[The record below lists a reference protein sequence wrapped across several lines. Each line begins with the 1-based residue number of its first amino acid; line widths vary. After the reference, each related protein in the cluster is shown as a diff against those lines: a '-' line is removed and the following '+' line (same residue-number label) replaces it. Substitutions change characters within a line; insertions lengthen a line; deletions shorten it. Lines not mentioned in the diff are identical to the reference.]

1 MSDSP
6 RSSIIIN
13 DIDISSLRSS
23 WKQEQFLILHIF
35 CIATSNGLIEAK
47 GQTVLTTSGKTHF
60 MSPLGP
66 IQLTAEECNEILMK
80 RAAAAVAANNQ
91 QQHTIQSSD
100 GHHSISVQVQKVI
113 QGLEDDNDS
122 QTTTTHLKIEPNL
135 EISPKIEQIEVSIR
149 SQCQCQL
156 TTKQ

>member
-1 MSDSP
+1 
-6 RSSIIIN
+6 
-13 DIDISSLRSS
+13 
-23 WKQEQFLILHIF
+23 
-35 CIATSNGLIEAK
+35 
-47 GQTVLTTSGKTHF
+47 

-91 QQHTIQSSD
+91 QHTLTTAD

-122 QTTTTHLKIEPNL
+122 QTTTHLKIEPPL
-135 EISPKIEQIEVSIR
+135 EISPKIEQIDVSAFYF
-149 SQCQCQL
+149 
-156 TTKQ
+156 K

>member
-1 MSDSP
+1 MSLVGVKKEVFAK
-6 RSSIIIN
+6 IKFKLIN
-13 DIDISSLRSS
+13 TYFCLLRV
-23 WKQEQFLILHIF
+23 
-35 CIATSNGLIEAK
+35 ATSNGLIDSK
-47 GQTVLTTSGKTHF
+47 GQTVLTTSGKATHF

-91 QQHTIQSSD
+91 QHTLTTAD

-122 QTTTTHLKIEPNL
+122 QTTTHLKIEPPL
-135 EISPKIEQIEVSIR
+135 EISPKIEQIDVSAFYFKWSECLIFNLFYF
-149 SQCQCQL
+149 SN
-156 TTKQ
+156 